1 MGFLK
6 RSIKNL
12 QKRDPTKIGAIKGVE
27 LFSKYASRED
37 LFIEGVHGVAE
48 GGIHGRANE
57 GAFSIVVAG
66 RYDDDDDRGEI
77 IYYTGEGGHSRS
89 SELQI
94 KDQEWV
100 RGNAALRT
108 SKQRNLPVR
117 VIRSHVLRSRYAPA
131 SGYRYDGLYKVIKAE
146 QIVGNSGHAVC
157 RFILEVR
164 TLVPHARQGSL
175 PGDDGDVKRP
185 VASSSRPPVSSSSTS
200 SLPRRDPV
208 LAAPKRSIAKMRKG
222 KARESAEIGGIQFKY
237 EGGTSP
243 VKTEPVA
250 SSFGLGIGQRLPP
263 APAPVREEPTFSVK
277 DLYKAHPVPGF
288 R

>member
-12 QKRDPTKIGAIKGVE
+12 QKREPTKFGAIKGVE
-27 LFSKYASRED
+27 VFSKYASRED

-77 IYYTGEGGHSRS
+77 IYYTGEGGHSRT

-157 RFILEVR
+157 RFILER
-164 TLVPHARQGSL
+164 LPGQGSL
-175 PGDDGDVKRP
+175 PGDGGS

-250 SSFGLGIGQRLPP
+250 SSLGLGLGERLPP